1 MEKNKNYSLYKKK
14 NLSRGSC
21 GRNEDHKAHRN
32 SVPKINKLAKL
43 ELHWTWTT
51 KIYHIGLMYMNVHA
65 HVWITDIHS
74 EAHTVAEEG
83 SGASFQALWP

>member
-1 MEKNKNYSLYKKK
+1 MCNWVTMLYSRKLPEHCKPAIMEKNKNYSLYKKK

-43 ELHWTWTT
+43 ELH
-51 KIYHIGLMYMNVHA
+51 
-65 HVWITDIHS
+65 
-74 EAHTVAEEG
+74 
-83 SGASFQALWP
+83 